1 LSNEAAPADRSAGAV
16 FHKLLRQ
23 PIRGP
28 SFMLQEAKHE
38 RVTWIIGRRTLTTG
52 GSETV
57 LK

>member
-1 LSNEAAPADRSAGAV
+1 
-16 FHKLLRQ
+16 
-23 PIRGP
+23 
-28 SFMLQEAKHE
+28 MLQEAKHE